1 MSTLDRIDYQIV
13 RLLRNNARLSNK
25 QLAEKVGIA
34 PSTCLVRT
42 RMLQQSGTLTG
53 FKAEVNP
60 ARLGVGLQ
68 AMISVRLKRHY
79 KPDVEA
85 FRQHALELPEV
96 VRLYHVAGP
105 IDFLVHVWT
114 KDSEHLRNLAMTAFT
129 SREEVSHIETE
140 LIFEHVSCQDLP
152 TFIDAIGKVNFMT
165 VLDLDLQSV
174 DIWEEL
180 QQGYYYGEDH
190 VVRVSMTIETV
201 WLRSWVAPLMPDPVK
216 ETLGVPLTPQGDA
229 GG

>member
-1 MSTLDRIDYQIV
+1 MNALDRIDYEIV
-13 RLLRNNARLSNK
+13 RLLRKNARISNK
-25 QLAEKVGIA
+25 ELAEQVGLA

-42 RMLQQSGTLTG
+42 RLLQQSGVITG

-85 FRQHALELPEV
+85 FRQHALDLPEV

-129 SREEVSHIETE
+129 AREEVSHIETE
-140 LIFEHVSCQDLP
+140 LIFEHMTCQGLP
-152 TFIDAIGKVNFMT
+152 SFV
-165 VLDLDLQSV
+165 
-174 DIWEEL
+174 
-180 QQGYYYGEDH
+180 GEC
-190 VVRVSMTIETV
+190 
-201 WLRSWVAPLMPDPVK
+201 P
-216 ETLGVPLTPQGDA
+216 
-229 GG
+229 

>member
-1 MSTLDRIDYQIV
+1 MKPLDRIDHKIV

-25 QLAEKVGIA
+25 ELAKAVGLA

-42 RMLQQSGTLTG
+42 RMLQQSGVLTG

-60 ARLGVGLQ
+60 AALGVGLQ
-68 AMISVRLKRHY
+68 AMIQVRLKRHF

-114 KDSEHLRNLAMTAFT
+114 KDSEHLRDLAMTAFT
-129 SREEVSHIETE
+129 ARKEVSHIETE
-140 LIFEHVSCQDLP
+140 LIFEHVSCQELP
-152 TFIDAIGKVNFMT
+152 AF
-165 VLDLDLQSV
+165 L
-174 DIWEEL
+174 EE
-180 QQGYYYGEDH
+180 
-190 VVRVSMTIETV
+190 
-201 WLRSWVAPLMPDPVK
+201 
-216 ETLGVPLTPQGDA
+216 
-229 GG
+229 

>member
-1 MSTLDRIDYQIV
+1 MKPLDRIDFQIV

-25 QLAEKVGIA
+25 ELAQKVGLA

-42 RMLQQSGTLTG
+42 RLLQQSGVITG

-60 ARLGVGLQ
+60 LALGVGVQ
-68 AMISVRLKRHY
+68 AMIAVRLKRHY

-105 IDFLVHVWT
+105 IDFLAHVWA
-114 KDSEHLRNLAMTAFT
+114 KDPEHLRDLAMTAFT

-140 LIFEHVSCQDLP
+140 LIFEHSSCQDLP
-152 TFIDAIGKVNFMT
+152 SF
-165 VLDLDLQSV
+165 LD
-174 DIWEEL
+174 
-180 QQGYYYGEDH
+180 
-190 VVRVSMTIETV
+190 
-201 WLRSWVAPLMPDPVK
+201 K
-216 ETLGVPLTPQGDA
+216 E
-229 GG
+229 

>member
-1 MSTLDRIDYQIV
+1 MKTLDRTDYQIV

-25 QLAEKVGIA
+25 QIAEKVGIA

-42 RMLQQSGTLTG
+42 RMLQQTGAISG

-60 ARLGVGLQ
+60 AALGVGLQ

-96 VRLYHVAGP
+96 VRFYHVAGP

-114 KDSEHLRNLAMTAFT
+114 KDSEHLRDLAMTAFT
-129 SREEVSHIETE
+129 AREEVSHIETE
-140 LIFEHVSCQDLP
+140 LIFEHISCQELP
-152 TFIDAIGKVNFMT
+152 SF
-165 VLDLDLQSV
+165 L
-174 DIWEEL
+174 EE
-180 QQGYYYGEDH
+180 
-190 VVRVSMTIETV
+190 T
-201 WLRSWVAPLMPDPVK
+201 
-216 ETLGVPLTPQGDA
+216 
-229 GG
+229 

>member
-1 MSTLDRIDYQIV
+1 MKSLDRIDYKII

-25 QLAEKVGIA
+25 ELAEQVGLA

-42 RMLQQSGTLTG
+42 RLLLQAGVLTG

-60 ARLGVGLQ
+60 SSLGVGLQ

-96 VRLYHVAGP
+96 VQLYHVAGP
-105 IDFLVHVWT
+105 IDFLAHVWT
-114 KDSEHLRNLAMTAFT
+114 KDSEHLRDLAMTAFT

-140 LIFEHVSCQDLP
+140 LIFEHVSCQELP
-152 TFIDAIGKVNFMT
+152 SFIG
-165 VLDLDLQSV
+165 
-174 DIWEEL
+174 
-180 QQGYYYGEDH
+180 
-190 VVRVSMTIETV
+190 
-201 WLRSWVAPLMPDPVK
+201 LM
-216 ETLGVPLTPQGDA
+216 
-229 GG
+229 

>member
-1 MSTLDRIDYQIV
+1 MKPLDRIDHKIV

-25 QLAEKVGIA
+25 ELAKAVGLA

-42 RMLQQSGTLTG
+42 RMLQQSGVLTG

-60 ARLGVGLQ
+60 AALGVGLQ
-68 AMISVRLKRHY
+68 AMIQVRLKRHF

-114 KDSEHLRNLAMTAFT
+114 KDSEHLRDLAMTAFT
-129 SREEVSHIETE
+129 ARREVSHIETE
-140 LIFEHVSCQDLP
+140 LIFEHISCQELP
-152 TFIDAIGKVNFMT
+152 AF
-165 VLDLDLQSV
+165 L
-174 DIWEEL
+174 EE
-180 QQGYYYGEDH
+180 
-190 VVRVSMTIETV
+190 IE
-201 WLRSWVAPLMPDPVK
+201 
-216 ETLGVPLTPQGDA
+216 G
-229 GG
+229 

>member
-1 MSTLDRIDYQIV
+1 MKPLDRIDYKIV

-25 QLAEKVGIA
+25 EVAKAVGLA

-42 RMLQQSGTLTG
+42 RMLQQNGVLTG

-60 ARLGVGLQ
+60 AALGVGLQ
-68 AMISVRLKRHY
+68 AMISVRLKRHF

-114 KDSEHLRNLAMTAFT
+114 KDSEHLRDLAMTAFT
-129 SREEVSHIETE
+129 ARREVSHIETE
-140 LIFEHVSCQDLP
+140 LIFEHISCQELP
-152 TFIDAIGKVNFMT
+152 AFLED
-165 VLDLDLQSV
+165 VL
-174 DIWEEL
+174 E
-180 QQGYYYGEDH
+180 
-190 VVRVSMTIETV
+190 
-201 WLRSWVAPLMPDPVK
+201 
-216 ETLGVPLTPQGDA
+216 
-229 GG
+229 

>member
-1 MSTLDRIDYQIV
+1 MKPLDRIDHKIV

-25 QLAEKVGIA
+25 ELAKAVGLA

-42 RMLQQSGTLTG
+42 RMLQQSGVLTG

-60 ARLGVGLQ
+60 AALGVGLQ
-68 AMISVRLKRHY
+68 AMIQVRLKRHF

-114 KDSEHLRNLAMTAFT
+114 KDSEHLRDLAMTAFT
-129 SREEVSHIETE
+129 ARREVSHIETE
-140 LIFEHVSCQDLP
+140 LIFEHVSCQELP
-152 TFIDAIGKVNFMT
+152 AF
-165 VLDLDLQSV
+165 L
-174 DIWEEL
+174 EEN
-180 QQGYYYGEDH
+180 
-190 VVRVSMTIETV
+190 
-201 WLRSWVAPLMPDPVK
+201 
-216 ETLGVPLTPQGDA
+216 
-229 GG
+229 

>member
-1 MSTLDRIDYQIV
+1 MNALDRIDYEIV
-13 RLLRNNARLSNK
+13 RLLRKNARISNK
-25 QLAEKVGIA
+25 ELAEQVGLA

-42 RMLQQSGTLTG
+42 RLLQQSGVITG

-85 FRQHALELPEV
+85 FRQQALDQPEV
-96 VRLYHVAGP
+96 VRLDHVAGP

-129 SREEVSHIETE
+129 AREEVSHIETE
-140 LIFEHVSCQDLP
+140 LIFEHVSCAELP
-152 TFIDAIGKVNFMT
+152 SFVGNS
-165 VLDLDLQSV
+165 L
-174 DIWEEL
+174 
-180 QQGYYYGEDH
+180 
-190 VVRVSMTIETV
+190 
-201 WLRSWVAPLMPDPVK
+201 
-216 ETLGVPLTPQGDA
+216 
-229 GG
+229 

>member
-1 MSTLDRIDYQIV
+1 MNALDRIDYEIV
-13 RLLRNNARLSNK
+13 RLLRKNARISNK
-25 QLAEKVGIA
+25 ELAEQVGLA

-42 RMLQQSGTLTG
+42 RLLQQSGVITG

-85 FRQHALELPEV
+85 FRQHALDLPEV

-129 SREEVSHIETE
+129 AREEVSHIETE
-140 LIFEHVSCQDLP
+140 LIFEHMTCQGLP
-152 TFIDAIGKVNFMT
+152 SFV
-165 VLDLDLQSV
+165 
-174 DIWEEL
+174 
-180 QQGYYYGEDH
+180 GE
-190 VVRVSMTIETV
+190 S
-201 WLRSWVAPLMPDPVK
+201 L
-216 ETLGVPLTPQGDA
+216 
-229 GG
+229 

>member
-1 MSTLDRIDYQIV
+1 MKALDRIDFQIV

-25 QLAEKVGIA
+25 ELAQKVGLA

-42 RMLQQSGTLTG
+42 RLLQQSGAITG

-60 ARLGVGLQ
+60 SALGVGLQ
-68 AMISVRLKRHY
+68 AMIAVRLKRHY

-85 FRQHALELPEV
+85 FRLHALELPEV

-114 KDSEHLRNLAMTAFT
+114 RDAEHLRDLAMTAFT
-129 SREEVSHIETE
+129 AREEVSHIETE

-152 TFIDAIGKVNFMT
+152 SF
-165 VLDLDLQSV
+165 L
-174 DIWEEL
+174 EHE
-180 QQGYYYGEDH
+180 
-190 VVRVSMTIETV
+190 
-201 WLRSWVAPLMPDPVK
+201 
-216 ETLGVPLTPQGDA
+216 
-229 GG
+229 

>member
-1 MSTLDRIDYQIV
+1 MKPLDRIDYKIV

-25 QLAEKVGIA
+25 DLAKQVGLA

-42 RMLQQSGTLTG
+42 RMLQQTGVLTG

-60 ARLGVGLQ
+60 AALGVGLQ
-68 AMISVRLKRHY
+68 AMISVRLKRHF

-114 KDSEHLRNLAMTAFT
+114 KDSEHLRDLAMTAFT
-129 SREEVSHIETE
+129 ARREVSHIETE
-140 LIFEHVSCQDLP
+140 LIFEHVSCQELP
-152 TFIDAIGKVNFMT
+152 AF
-165 VLDLDLQSV
+165 LDDFQ
-174 DIWEEL
+174 D
-180 QQGYYYGEDH
+180 
-190 VVRVSMTIETV
+190 
-201 WLRSWVAPLMPDPVK
+201 
-216 ETLGVPLTPQGDA
+216 
-229 GG
+229 

>member
-1 MSTLDRIDYQIV
+1 MKPLDRIDYKIV

-25 QLAEKVGIA
+25 ELAKQVGLA

-42 RMLQQSGTLTG
+42 RMLQQTGVLTG

-60 ARLGVGLQ
+60 AALGVGLQ
-68 AMISVRLKRHY
+68 AMISVRLKRHF

-114 KDSEHLRNLAMTAFT
+114 KDSEHLRDLAMTAFT
-129 SREEVSHIETE
+129 ARREVSHIETE
-140 LIFEHVSCQDLP
+140 LIFEHVSCQELP
-152 TFIDAIGKVNFMT
+152 AF
-165 VLDLDLQSV
+165 L
-174 DIWEEL
+174 EEV
-180 QQGYYYGEDH
+180 QD
-190 VVRVSMTIETV
+190 
-201 WLRSWVAPLMPDPVK
+201 
-216 ETLGVPLTPQGDA
+216 
-229 GG
+229 